1 MNYSG
6 RLALIK
12 ITLIAMIVYTA
23 IYIKLPGWLLRAVE
37 KLSKAFLWT
46 SSDEVWGGKCLLA
59 WGRVKC
65 PLWLGGLGILDLR
78 RFGRALQVRWLWL
91 RRSTQLEHGSVY
103 RLMKMKHLGH
113 SSKHPPTGC

>member
-78 RFGRALQVRWLWL
+78 CFGRALQVRWLWL
-91 RRSTQLEHGSVY
+91 RRST
-103 RLMKMKHLGH
+103 
-113 SSKHPPTGC
+113 